1 MSSISTTFMT
11 DENNEIY
18 HEFIMLVNGSAGIV
32 VCASDLIA
40 TVKRGDMYIL
50 CHQCSRLTLLLL
62 SGYNKFY
69 FTYKRHKES
78 PKWKIGEG
86 QTA

>member
-18 HEFIMLVNGSAGIV
+18 HEFIMLVNGSTGIV

-40 TVKRGDMYIL
+40 TVKRGDMYIR
-50 CHQCSRLTLLLL
+50 CHQCSRLTLLLP
-62 SGYNKFY
+62 Y
-69 FTYKRHKES
+69 KES